1 MKETEV
7 IITQT
12 SSKKSER
19 IELQCHVF
27 TAAIYAYTCLIW
39 QETAYAQPS
48 GRRVRFPFAHDSMF
62 SSYGS
67 WLFLD
72 VFRRM
77 VLRMILVY
85 SCHTWGTALTGN
97 TKAPC
102 SVSSFPAF
110 SAFWPK
116 WCSGS
121 LLKSAV
127 SSCRTHGGSWETLT
141 WLLLVAPEECFCLSV
156 LLHLALSSTRCRGSA
171 RWGSDGGTDK

>member
-1 MKETEV
+1 MPSIARAISQPLHDRAPYMLMYNHAYHIYIDTDNYRYKFYIHMQTKQEDVRRCNKTKEDARRCQKMKETEV

-77 VLRMILVY
+77 VLRMILVI
-85 SCHTWGTALTGN
+85 L
-97 TKAPC
+97 KA
-102 SVSSFPAF
+102 
-110 SAFWPK
+110 
-116 WCSGS
+116 
-121 LLKSAV
+121 
-127 SSCRTHGGSWETLT
+127 R
-141 WLLLVAPEECFCLSV
+141 
-156 LLHLALSSTRCRGSA
+156 R
-171 RWGSDGGTDK
+171 

>member
-19 IELQCHVF
+19 I
-27 TAAIYAYTCLIW
+27 AAIYAYTCLIW

-116 WCSGS
+116 WCSAS

-127 SSCRTHGGSWETLT
+127 SSCRIHGARNRTLRDFDMAS
-141 WLLLVAPEECFCLSV
+141 LGCAGRIFLHFC
-156 LLHLALSSTRCRGSA
+156 SA
-171 RWGSDGGTDK
+171 TFGLK